1 MTDLK
6 SLRLSPFKDKPDL
19 HVGDIIPI
27 SPDVFALIHEVSIH
41 YSCTGN
47 WNEYVW
53 MADVKVEVLTG
64 LIPQDKI
71 KIFSQG
77 RPPLA
82 YVSLSGWT

>member
-6 SLRLSPFKDKPDL
+6 SLRLSPLKDKPDL

-47 WNEYVW
+47 WNEYAW
-53 MADVKVEVLTG
+53 MADVKVEVLPYVYP
-64 LIPQDKI
+64 LSKVKHLPQA
-71 KIFSQG
+71 
-77 RPPLA
+77 RTPLA
-82 YVSLSGWT
+82 RVSLVGWT